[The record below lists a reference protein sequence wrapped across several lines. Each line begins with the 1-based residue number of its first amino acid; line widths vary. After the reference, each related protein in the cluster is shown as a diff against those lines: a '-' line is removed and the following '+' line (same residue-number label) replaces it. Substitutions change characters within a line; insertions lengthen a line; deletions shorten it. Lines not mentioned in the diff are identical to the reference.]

1 MLKLNLRPR
10 LLKKQLKQVL
20 KLKKQKLKGKV
31 TLVVQ
36 LLAANRPTLQV
47 VNLGNHQV
55 VNLGNL
61 LQQMLR

>member
-20 KLKKQKLKGKV
+20 KLKKQKLERKV

-36 LLAANRPTLQV
+36 QLAENRPTLQV
-47 VNLGNHQV
+47 VNLGNLQV
-55 VNLGNL
+55 VNQENL